1 MASAGCWI
9 LARKLGVEDSL
20 RSRERHAWQSISV
33 LFLALGIN
41 KQLDL
46 QTAFTEAGRVL
57 AQYQGWYQQRQLVQL
72 AFIALVAVTCVV
84 AAFTLLI
91 WARQAPISTWLALA
105 GTTLVLG
112 YVLIR
117 AASFHHVDR
126 FIGQRVLGFRWNW
139 ILEMGGIG
147 LVILASLW
155 RGRTGTSTNPA
166 AIRSQGRE
174 RVYRR

>member
-1 MASAGCWI
+1 MASASCWI

-20 RSRERHAWQSISV
+20 RSRERRAWQSISV

-84 AAFTLLI
+84 SAFTLLI
-91 WARQAPISTWLALA
+91 WARQAPISTWLALT

-139 ILEMGGIG
+139 ILAMGGIG

-155 RGRTGTSTNPA
+155 RGRTGTSTNTA
-166 AIRSQGRE
+166 AIGCQGRE
-174 RVYRR
+174 RIYRR